1 MEEILCRPPPPRPP
15 VSALSQP
22 RPPAPRDLRV
32 FFTQRPHFCESG
44 MCAKSASFPLL
55 TFVLL
60 RLLLQL
66 FCKEEK
72 RGADVSVRA
81 PLPVS
86 TTHASPASAGWPL
99 SSAPLWPPPPLCSWA
114 KPTPG
119 GQPPACLVPRDLRCL
134 RKKYSASVGRRAKT
148 SSGPTRVP
156 RKALFQ
162 GEVPG
167 KNTSGKHPTW
177 SCLDLVFAKHEKTSL
192 DTACR
197 KTFPVPG

>member
-1 MEEILCRPPPPRPP
+1 MLWRTSLSWTRGRSRLRGRRSGRNPLPPPPPP
-15 VSALSQP
+15 PPPSLPSPSPPTPPP
-22 RPPAPRDLRV
+22 RCDLRV

-44 MCAKSASFPLL
+44 VCAKSASFPLL

-114 KPTPG
+114 
-119 GQPPACLVPRDLRCL
+119 AN
-134 RKKYSASVGRRAKT
+134 SRRAAPSLPGT
-148 SSGPTRVP
+148 SGPP
-156 RKALFQ
+156 LPPK
-162 GEVPG
+162 EVQRQRREESQDEQRSHQSPEESSLPG
-167 KNTSGKHPTW
+167 RGSG
-177 SCLDLVFAKHEKTSL
+177 
-192 DTACR
+192 
-197 KTFPVPG
+197 